1 MSAHRGGIGGTPPT
15 CGADAN
21 CVSRRSAR
29 TASDRAQARSET
41 QSESDRSAE
50 RDAGYRDEGARSAKR
65 GAEVP
70 SDRAERERGRERRRR
85 SREGE
90 AEANEESGAVD
101 GAPSA
106 REVSRQA
113 STFLGGSRGKPS
125 GVWRIFA
132 VYLRWKIPNREAK
145 PKRAK
150 ERAETRRR
158 GDIGSTRATPKP
170 INRAWA
176 LIGRNVIM
184 VEVVHIAPQLFCLHN
199 TFDRQ

>member
-15 CGADAN
+15 CGAEAN

-85 SREGE
+85 SRERRGRSQRGE
-90 AEANEESGAVD
+90 RSGRWRAERERSEPTSEHLFGWESGQAEWSLANLRGLLKMEKTQPRSQTEASESACVD
-101 GAPSA
+101 EAQGRHRLDKSNA
-106 REVSRQA
+106 QA
-113 STFLGGSRGKPS
+113 YKQSLG
-125 GVWRIFA
+125 VD
-132 VYLRWKIPNREAK
+132 
-145 PKRAK
+145 RAQCNY
-150 ERAETRRR
+150 
-158 GDIGSTRATPKP
+158 G
-170 INRAWA
+170 
-176 LIGRNVIM
+176 
-184 VEVVHIAPQLFCLHN
+184 
-199 TFDRQ
+199 